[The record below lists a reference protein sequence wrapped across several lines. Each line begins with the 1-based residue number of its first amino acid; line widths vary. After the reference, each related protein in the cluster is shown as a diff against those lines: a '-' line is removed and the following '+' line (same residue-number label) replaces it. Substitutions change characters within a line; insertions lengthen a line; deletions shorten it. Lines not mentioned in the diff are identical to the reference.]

1 MARGC
6 SKFELT
12 IRPEHMNPHG
22 VVHGGAI
29 YTLAD
34 FAMGGA
40 LTSLLYDGGQG
51 LVALATGSF
60 YIQGRSS
67 AASLGWCQIS
77 TRSSRRPARITVMTA
92 VSPDFNLGTAWR
104 RFTISI
110 TEMPGIL
117 RNIATDDQGP
127 LPEDRLHEF
136 TPKAELLGR
145 RVLGLT
151 RHARHP

>member
-1 MARGC
+1 MVAALLGIRRASMARGC

-22 VVHGGAI
+22 VLHGGVI

-67 AASLGWCQIS
+67 AASLG
-77 TRSSRRPARITVMTA
+77 
-92 VSPDFNLGTAWR
+92 
-104 RFTISI
+104 
-110 TEMPGIL
+110 
-117 RNIATDDQGP
+117 
-127 LPEDRLHEF
+127 
-136 TPKAELLGR
+136 
-145 RVLGLT
+145 
-151 RHARHP
+151 